1 MKNDSITSTLAKQ
14 SLILSSLFSVEAR
27 DEFVLEVDEGD
38 FALFA
43 AVKNGNEQLNLF
55 DDIVRPASPLV
66 NYYLLQI
73 KDCQAS
79 GSLWV
84 KRVENVFQRPLLG
97 ASGPRK
103 SLPQILMRLLKV
115 KVRSQQ
121 SFHDLLS
128 LVAHARDTWRPTQE

>member
-14 SLILSSLFSVEAR
+14 SLILLSLFSVEAR

-43 AVKNGNEQLNLF
+43 AVENGNEQLNLF

>member
-14 SLILSSLFSVEAR
+14 SLILLSLFSVEAR
-27 DEFVLEVDEGD
+27 DELVLEVDEGD

-43 AVKNGNEQLNLF
+43 AVENGNEQLNLF
-55 DDIVRPASPLV
+55 DDIVRAASPLV

-79 GSLWV
+79 GSLGV
-84 KRVENVFQRPLLG
+84 KRVENVLQGPLLG